1 MATKRSAGRWRMF
14 KRPSTGLRNLT
25 IIVTCLAFV
34 VFVFLAQTV
43 LAAILP
49 SQGNDAETVAKMSS
63 MTASAETFDGYAAVS
78 LIYAHTNEAIRLAM
92 LIVFGVV
99 TIGLLLWW
107 LRMPRT
113 LILALACLV
122 PAWLLY
128 LPLFTKDTFV
138 TPVIIGS
145 TLILTSLQRRP
156 IIRIG
161 LTGVLY
167 LLYAVIFRQYF
178 IIIFAVWL
186 GLLLLLKVDWRWR
199 IVILAVVPLAA
210 MLIPD
215 SLYETLQMQRD
226 IVNYTRL
233 GGQGNRTAFMN
244 LVQPDGLRT
253 FPVNYFYAAW
263 RLNFPIFVGG
273 GPKEAYL
280 FVMLGVYV
288 LLMIRGLRSGN
299 SRVSWPAALFC
310 AHMLVLNIFEP
321 DLGSYLRHLS
331 TALLFLAPSLAM
343 WDRLWQASLMSTPG
357 GGGMPATSRPE
368 RPSRAGRIG
377 TVHGTF

>member
-1 MATKRSAGRWRMF
+1 ML
-14 KRPSTGLRNLT
+14 KRPSRGLRNLT

-43 LAAILP
+43 LAALLP
-49 SQGNDAETVAKMSS
+49 SQGNDAETIAKMSS
-63 MTASAETFDGYAAVS
+63 VTASAEAFDGYAAVS
-78 LIYAHTNEAIRLAM
+78 IIYAHTTETIRSMM
-92 LIVFGVV
+92 LIVLGVT

-107 LRMPRT
+107 LRLPRT
-113 LILALACLV
+113 LVLALACLV

-145 TLILTSLQRRP
+145 TLILTGFQRSPSL
-156 IIRIG
+156 RIG
-161 LTGVLY
+161 LTGALY
-167 LLYAVIFRQYF
+167 LMYAVIFRQYF

-186 GLLLLLKVDWRWR
+186 GLLVLLKVDWRWR
-199 IVILAVVPLAA
+199 IIILAVVPLLA
-210 MLIPD
+210 MMIPD

-226 IVNYTRL
+226 IVNYMRL

-253 FPVNYFYAAW
+253 FPINYLYAAW

-280 FVMLGVYV
+280 FVMLCTYV

-343 WDRLWQASLMSTPG
+343 WDRQWQASLMSAPG
-357 GGGMPATSRPE
+357 GSGTPTPSRPA
-368 RPSRAGRIG
+368 RPARAGRIG
-377 TVHGTF
+377 TVHATL

>member
-1 MATKRSAGRWRMF
+1 ML

-25 IIVTCLAFV
+25 IIVTCVAFV

-78 LIYAHTNEAIRLAM
+78 LIYAHTNEAIRMAM
-92 LIVFGVV
+92 LIVLGVA

-107 LRMPRT
+107 LRLPRT
-113 LILALACLV
+113 LTLALACLV

-145 TLILTSLQRRP
+145 TLVLTGFQRNLSL
-156 IIRIG
+156 RIG
-161 LTGVLY
+161 LTSALY

-178 IIIFAVWL
+178 IIILAVWL
-186 GLLLLLKVDWRWR
+186 GLLVLLRVKWYWR
-199 IVILAVVPLAA
+199 IIILAVVPLLA
-210 MLIPD
+210 MLLPD
-215 SLYETLQMQRD
+215 NLYETLQMQRD
-226 IVNYTRL
+226 IVNYSRL

-253 FPVNYFYAAW
+253 FPINYLYAAW

-273 GPKEAYL
+273 GLKEAYL
-280 FVMLGVYV
+280 FVMLCVYT
-288 LLMIRGLRSGN
+288 LLMISGLRSGN

-310 AHMLVLNIFEP
+310 SHMLVLNIFEP

-343 WDRLWQASLMSTPG
+343 WDRLWQASLLSGSG
-357 GGGMPATSRPE
+357 GGGTPTASRLE
-368 RPSRAGRIG
+368 HSARTGKIA
-377 TVHGTF
+377 TVHATL